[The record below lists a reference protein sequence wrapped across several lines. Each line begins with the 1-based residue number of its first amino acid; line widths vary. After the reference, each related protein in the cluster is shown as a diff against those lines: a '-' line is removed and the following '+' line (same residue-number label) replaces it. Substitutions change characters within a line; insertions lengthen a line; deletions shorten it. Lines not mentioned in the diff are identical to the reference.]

1 MATAGYVMPAD
12 AFDAE
17 VPRLAKVNY
26 IDGLQLS
33 PEFGGILVLV
43 PVVTLSLREVGSLP
57 AVAVE
62 QEASMASRVGAEG
75 KPEGRGGRIPR
86 RSIALLTATGLMFA
100 GAAAQAERRAGGG
113 EKPSRSTER
122 IERRLSDVADSLG
135 AVAAKGK
142 KKWLMG
148 PVSHTYE
155 RSPVS
160 GTTYISTIEVVG
172 YKGKRDASW
181 PRVGDVY
188 LGQIWVGRAGDAGA
202 GDEVVTEVKLPR
214 KTSFAIK
221 KSKRSRRVRCY
232 KGKSDGSFKSLGG
245 RKCPNRPVKG
255 VHGWRFVPRGG
266 SWDVPKGRW
275 IQIVFPLRSRTR
287 LRGLADSRNACI
299 VGSVHNLSG
308 WAIDDW
314 DAPEPGEKCPLKDGH
329 GSYQGVF
336 VAKKKR

>member
-1 MATAGYVMPAD
+1 MGKGMGV
-12 AFDAE
+12 E
-17 VPRLAKVNY
+17 
-26 IDGLQLS
+26 
-33 PEFGGILVLV
+33 GI
-43 PVVTLSLREVGSLP
+43 S
-57 AVAVE
+57 A
-62 QEASMASRVGAEG
+62 
-75 KPEGRGGRIPR
+75 GRGGRASKR
-86 RSIALLTATGLMFA
+86 TIALLTATGLVLA
-100 GAAAQAERRAGGG
+100 GATAQAGRRASTGG
-113 EKPSRSTER
+113 KTTRAALR
-122 IERRLSDVADSLG
+122 VERRLSDVAGSLG

-155 RSPVS
+155 QSPVS
-160 GTTYISTIEVVG
+160 GNTYVSTIEMVG
-172 YKGKRDASW
+172 YKGKRNASW
-181 PRVGDVY
+181 PRVGNVY
-188 LGQIWVGRAGDAGA
+188 LGQIWVGRAGDDGA

-255 VHGWRFVPRGG
+255 FHGWRFVPRGG

-287 LRGLADSRNACI
+287 LRGLADHRNACI

-308 WAIDDW
+308 WALDDW
-314 DAPEPGEKCPLKDGH
+314 DAPAPGDTCPFKDGH

-336 VAKKKR
+336 VAKKRR

>member
-1 MATAGYVMPAD
+1 MTV
-12 AFDAE
+12 
-17 VPRLAKVNY
+17 
-26 IDGLQLS
+26 
-33 PEFGGILVLV
+33 
-43 PVVTLSLREVGSLP
+43 
-57 AVAVE
+57 
-62 QEASMASRVGAEG
+62 RVGAEG
-75 KPEGRGGRIPR
+75 KPAGRGGRIPR

-100 GAAAQAERRAGGG
+100 GATAQAERRASGG
-113 EKPSRSTER
+113 EQTRRTTRR
-122 IERRLSDVADSLG
+122 IERRLSGVAGLLG
-135 AVAAKGK
+135 TLAAKGK

-155 RSPVS
+155 QSPVS
-160 GTTYISTIEVVG
+160 GSTYISTIEVVG

-181 PRVGDVY
+181 PRVGNVY

-221 KSKRSRRVRCY
+221 NSKRSRRVRCY
-232 KGKSDGSFKSLGG
+232 KGKSDGSFTSLGG

-275 IQIVFPLRSRTR
+275 IQIVFPLRSRSR

-314 DAPEPGEKCPLKDGH
+314 DAPGPGESCPLKDGH

-336 VAKKKR
+336 VAKERR